1 MTGIDT
7 FVLTPEGMSVALRT
21 KTKNKFHF
29 ILYCPRLFVSLQRF
43 NK

>member
-21 KTKNKFHF
+21 KTKNKLEF
-29 ILYCPRLFVSLQRF
+29 ILYFTHLFVSLQRF